1 MKVFWTSQALLDRA
15 AIWDD
20 IAADNPAAA
29 AGMDV
34 LFSEAVSRLK
44 AHPLMGKPGLVQ
56 ATREVLVCP
65 SYRLVFEINHQEVW
79 ILALVHTARLWP
91 PER

>member
-1 MKVFWTSQALLDRA
+1 
-15 AIWDD
+15 
-20 IAADNPAAA
+20 
-29 AGMDV
+29 
-34 LFSEAVSRLK
+34 
-44 AHPLMGKPGLVQ
+44 MGKPGLVQ